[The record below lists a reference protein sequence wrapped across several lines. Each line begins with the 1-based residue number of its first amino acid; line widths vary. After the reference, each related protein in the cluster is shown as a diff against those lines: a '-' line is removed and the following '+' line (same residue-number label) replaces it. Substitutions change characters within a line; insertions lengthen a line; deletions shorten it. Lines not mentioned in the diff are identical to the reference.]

1 MLISKTQLVKLIFLK
16 KLANLTK
23 YGLNYVGSILDKKE
37 DIIILIKIVDLFT
50 SRYNDPITQNFPFQN
65 SNKGE
70 EFVNERNS

>member
-1 MLISKTQLVKLIFLK
+1 MLGQYQI
-16 KLANLTK
+16 
-23 YGLNYVGSILDKKE
+23 KKE

-50 SRYNDPITQNFPFQN
+50 GSRYNDPITQNFPFRN